1 MKRIWLAVLVLA
13 AVPTGIFAGN
23 TSIVD
28 QNGDG
33 NSQTTFQSGR
43 NFAVT
48 TQRGSGNHAETVQN
62 GINSISVIHQNGTD
76 LSRSTVQSGDF
87 QLSSSTQVT
96 SRSGAGSLHQITGGN
111 IIRSEIIIEI
121 TPED

>member
-1 MKRIWLAVLVLA
+1 MKRIWLVALVLA
-13 AVPTGIFAGN
+13 AAPTGIFAGN
-23 TSIVD
+23 TSIVE
-28 QNGDG
+28 QIGNG
-33 NSQTTFQSGR
+33 NWQTTHQSGR

-76 LSRSTVQSGDF
+76 LSRSTVQNGDF
-87 QLSSSTQVT
+87 HISSSTQVT
-96 SRSGAGSLHQITGGN
+96 SRRGSGFLHQRTAGTV
-111 IIRSEIIIEI
+111 IRGEIIIEI